1 MDYPHVAGIVE
12 DTAQQ
17 IVGMRIRGAG
27 RIARA
32 GASAI
37 GEFAKTY
44 EGGTLETFLKDLDKA
59 ADVLISSRPTAVSLR
74 NGVCAALR
82 GVSEATSLEEA
93 KGMAVFNADSFVES
107 SSKALETIASIGAK
121 RIQDGDSV
129 LTHCNSSA
137 ALGVIKEAVRQGKH
151 VKAYA
156 TETRPWRQ
164 GLLTVRELSDAGIDV
179 TLIVDSA
186 VRSVMRRIDE
196 VFVGADTITSDGVL
210 INKVG
215 TSQLALAAHEAR
227 VPFYVCAETYKFSPL
242 TLSGDMVEIEER
254 EIAEVARPGEV
265 PDSVKIFNPVFDST
279 PGRYIDALI
288 TEEGLMPPAA
298 VYSVLSRQAAGRGA
312 LKE

>member
-1 MDYPHVAGIVE
+1 MAGIVE

-17 IVGMRIRGAG
+17 IFDMRIRGAG

-44 EGGTLETFLKDLDKA
+44 EGDSLERFLQDLDGA
-59 ADVLISSRPTAVSLR
+59 VATMIASRPTAVSLR
-74 NGVCAALR
+74 NGVLSAVK
-82 GVSEATSLEEA
+82 GVSSASTLEEA
-93 KGMAVFNADSFVES
+93 KAMAAENAERFARS
-107 SSKALETIASIGAK
+107 SSKAVETIAAIGAK
-121 RIQDGDSV
+121 RIKDGDTV

-137 ALGVIKEAVRQGKH
+137 AVGVIKEASRQGKS
-151 VKAYA
+151 VKVYA

-164 GLLTVRELSDAGIDV
+164 GIVTVRELADAGIDV

-186 VRSVMRRIDE
+186 VRSVMRSVDE

-215 TSQLALAAHEAR
+215 TSQIALAANEAR

-242 TLSGDMVEIEER
+242 TLSGDTVVIEER
-254 EIAEVARPGEV
+254 DAAEVAKPGEI

-288 TEEGLMPPAA
+288 TEEGLIPPGA
-298 VYSVLSRQAAGRGA
+298 VYSVMCRLWGVQTPF
-312 LKE
+312 KE